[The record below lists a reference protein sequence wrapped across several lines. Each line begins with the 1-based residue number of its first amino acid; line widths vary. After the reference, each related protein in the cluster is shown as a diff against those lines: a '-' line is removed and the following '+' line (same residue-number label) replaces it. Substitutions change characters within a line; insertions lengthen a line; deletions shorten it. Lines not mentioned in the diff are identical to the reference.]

1 MITIIANSLLFLFIA
16 FFNGIIT
23 SKVLKFEQL
32 KLNFFEISLL
42 GIVFSGFI
50 AQIIN
55 FFYPINDFIIYLN
68 LVIILLFNFFYK
80 NYYKTF
86 FLKQINFIILIFIL
100 LFILLSFL
108 NIYGSEFSD
117 DLNHYHY
124 GSIIN
129 SDKSNYIVGL
139 GHLHHMYANSS
150 IWLITHS
157 FFNLDYSRLQDI
169 HVLNGL
175 IFFLILTLLTHEIL
189 KSTNKKQINNYASF
203 ILLILVFVLLK
214 YTRLKEFGIDRPAF
228 LIFYFFLYFY
238 FKNFL
243 SKNWKENLEDKI
255 LILVYVSL
263 FLFHIKIIFFFSGII
278 PIYYIIKNRKFKL
291 FKSITFIPVYIIV
304 FSFFLKNILISG
316 CLIYPVVFSCFE
328 SLNWNTILIAEKWH
342 QLSEVI
348 NKSYWVYEGSL
359 NEVNYIKDF
368 NWLNTWINRN
378 LIELLEFTLT
388 SFITLIITI
397 LAFKKTKL
405 IIHKK
410 NIVLNKELIKILLV
424 IIFIAVLFFI
434 LKNPVIRMSHYIF
447 VLIPIVILQLYFSK
461 FLIRMRKNIIYL
473 IIIIAI
479 SFNLSKNVNRIQNND
494 FINNPKKTIEPMI
507 RMPGKRMVGNF
518 IYYTGW
524 YGNSPI
530 GYYILGPE
538 FSHKKIFI
546 FDIIFR
552 N

>member
-1 MITIIANSLLFLFIA
+1 MITITTNSILFLFIA

-68 LVIILLFNFFYK
+68 LVVILLFSFFYK
-80 NYYKTF
+80 NYYKIF
-86 FLKQINFIILIFIL
+86 FLKKINFIILIFIL
-100 LFILLSFL
+100 LAFL
-108 NIYGSEFSD
+108 NIYGSGFSD

-124 GSIIN
+124 GYIIN
-129 SDKSNYIVGL
+129 SDKNNYIVGL
-139 GHLHHMYANSS
+139 SHLHHGYANSS

-169 HVLNGL
+169 HVVNGL
-175 IFFLILTLLTHEIL
+175 LFFLILTLFTHEIL
-189 KSTNKKQINNYASF
+189 KSINKKQINNYTTF

-243 SKNWKENLEDKI
+243 SKNWEENLEDKI
-255 LILVYVSL
+255 LILVYLSL
-263 FLFHIKIIFFFSGII
+263 FLFHVKITFFFSGII

-291 FKSITFIPVYIIV
+291 FKSIKFIPVYIIV

-316 CLIYPVVFSCFE
+316 CLIYPVPFSCFE
-328 SLNWNTILIAEKWH
+328 SLNWNAKFIAEKWLH
-342 QLSEVI
+342 LNEVI
-348 NKSYWVYEGSL
+348 NKSQWVYEGSL
-359 NEVNYIKDF
+359 NETDYIKDF
-368 NWLNTWINRN
+368 NWLSTWINRN
-378 LIELLEFTLT
+378 FIELLEFTLT
-388 SFITLIITI
+388 SLIALIVTI
-397 LAFKKTKL
+397 LGFKKTNLK
-405 IIHKK
+405 IYKK
-410 NIVLNKELIKILLV
+410 NIALNKDLIKILLV
-424 IIFIAVLFFI
+424 VIFISFLFFI

-461 FLIRMRKNIIYL
+461 FLIRMRKNVIYL

-479 SFNLSKNVNRIQNND
+479 SFNISKNFNRIKNND

-507 RMPGKRMVGNF
+507 RMPGKQMIGNF

-530 GYYILGPE
+530 GNSKLGSE
-538 FSHKKIFI
+538 YFHKKIFI
-546 FDIIFR
+546 FDIIFK

>member
-1 MITIIANSLLFLFIA
+1 MITIATNSILFLFIA
-16 FFNGIIT
+16 FFNGIII
-23 SKVLKFEQL
+23 SKIFKFEKL

-68 LVIILLFNFFYK
+68 LVVILLFSFFYK
-80 NYYKTF
+80 NYYKIF
-86 FLKQINFIILIFIL
+86 FPKQINLIILIFVL

-139 GHLHHMYANSS
+139 SHLHHMYANSS

-169 HVLNGL
+169 HVVNGL
-175 IFFLILTLLTHEIL
+175 LFFLILTLFTHEIL
-189 KSTNKKQINNYASF
+189 KSINKKQINNYFAF

-243 SKNWKENLEDKI
+243 SKNWEENLEDKI
-255 LILVYVSL
+255 LILIYLSL
-263 FLFHIKIIFFFSGII
+263 FLFHVKITFFFAGII

-291 FKSITFIPVYIIV
+291 FKSIKFIPVYIIV

-316 CLIYPVVFSCFE
+316 CLIYPVPFSCFE
-328 SLNWNTILIAEKWH
+328 SLNWNAKFIAEKWLH
-342 QLSEVI
+342 LSEVI
-348 NKSYWVYEGSL
+348 NKSQWVYEGSL
-359 NEVNYIKDF
+359 NDASYIKDF
-368 NWLNTWINRN
+368 NWLSTWIKRN
-378 LIELLEFTLT
+378 FIELLEFTLT
-388 SFITLIITI
+388 SLVALIVTI
-397 LAFKKTKL
+397 LAFKKTNS
-405 IIHKK
+405 IIYKK
-410 NIVLNKELIKILLV
+410 NIILNKELTKILLT
-424 IIFIAVLFFI
+424 ITFIAVLFFV
-434 LKNPVIRMSHYIF
+434 LKNPVIRMNHYIF
-447 VLIPIVILQLYFSK
+447 VLVPIVILQLYFSK

-479 SFNLSKNVNRIQNND
+479 SFNLSKNVNRIKNND

-507 RMPGKRMVGNF
+507 RIPGKKMIGNF
-518 IYYTGW
+518 TYYVGW

-530 GYYILGPE
+530 GNSELGSE
-538 FSHKKIFI
+538 YSYKKIFI
-546 FDIIFR
+546 FDIIFK